1 MAGAVVRETLHVP
14 ALNALLAVVLAPR
27 QWESANQI
35 ASDAGI
41 TPATLSHA
49 RNGRRQLPANALDAL
64 TKVLADSVPD
74 EKVTPA
80 LFRDALV
87 LPERAKSGDV
97 RSKELIAALH
107 ETQDVLTRLTRK
119 VMTNGD

>member
-1 MAGAVVRETLHVP
+1 MTKNLLHVP
-14 ALNALLAVVLAPR
+14 ALNALIAVALSPR

-35 ASDAGI
+35 ASDAGV

-49 RNGRRQLPANALDAL
+49 RSGRRQLSPTVLDSL

-74 EKVTPA
+74 DKVTA
-80 LFRDALV
+80 QLFRDALV
-87 LPERAKSGDV
+87 LPERAKPGDV
-97 RSKELIAALH
+97 RVQELIAALH
-107 ETQDVLTRLTRK
+107 ETQDALTRLTRK